1 MQETAQTPSP
11 SIDVMM
17 KSAAYAYGSRAV
29 GVLLT
34 GMLTD
39 GVQGMKA
46 IKEKGG
52 ITIVQDENSSVVYGM
67 PKAALEAGVA
77 DFVADIFEIPN
88 RIANALAKTSGR
100 ETND

>member
-1 MQETAQTPSP
+1 
-11 SIDVMM
+11 
-17 KSAAYAYGSRAV
+17 
-29 GVLLT
+29 
-34 GMLTD
+34 MLTD

-77 DFVADIFEIPN
+77 DEVADILEIPN
-88 RIANALAKTSGR
+88 RIVNALAKSNRG
-100 ETND
+100 D